1 MIALVAM
8 AWGVEIT
15 DAELTRCV
23 VAIQALPVCES
34 ALATSYDETRA
45 EEARVRELDR
55 LVQETAASAEEVQA
69 GLLASLERVTADHER
84 QARRVSRLRA
94 QRNALG
100 AVAGGLVLGAVAAI
114 AVAL

>member
-1 MIALVAM
+1 MILVAF

-15 DAELTRCV
+15 DTELTRCV
-23 VAIQALPVCES
+23 VCLDALPACES
-34 ALATSYDETRA
+34 ALTASYDETRA
-45 EEARVRELDR
+45 EEQRVRDLELIRATD
-55 LVQETAASAEEVQA
+55 AASAEEVQR

-84 QARRVSRLRA
+84 QARRVGRLRA
-94 QRNALG
+94 QRNVLG